1 LTQSTE
7 PLPGGG
13 MHLNFA
19 GLFIG
24 FISGLPRLFLPLVA
38 VLFGAG
44 RSDNG
49 VFFMPFIIAA
59 VIGLS
64 LFFRWLGW
72 TRFRYFTGEEE
83 IRIESGLISRSA
95 RSIPF
100 ERIQDVSVEQK
111 PLARLFG
118 LGEVKFETGSGTG
131 DEGKLSYVSIAEAER
146 LRELVRAR
154 KSGIVPDL
162 AIGASPILAEDAT
175 GEPPLFAMDTGRVL
189 KLGFYSFSL
198 VIFAVL
204 GGAAQQLDFLMPF
217 DVYDIGAWLGVA
229 KDNGTILNGIGLGQR
244 IFGAIAALLA
254 LIAVGTI
261 TGVMRTFLREYGF
274 RLDETAKGFR
284 RRRGLLTLTDTV
296 MPIHRVQAATIL
308 TGPVR
313 KLRGWYALK
322 FVSLA
327 ADSDTKKGED
337 SDHAAAPL
345 ATMDEIARILAAA
358 QIDRADPDLPLK
370 RGRSEWW
377 LIQFALAAIA
387 VLGGMAAL
395 ILAANAGAK
404 SGLLL
409 VLLAFAAVTFHFQWR
424 NNSYALDAD
433 QLFVRQGWWRE
444 RLTIA
449 PQVKVQTVEIQQGPL
464 ARLRGLAS
472 IQLGIAGGTLEIIAL
487 PIDEARSIQAQ
498 ISGVIAMVDYSRIG
512 PRG

>member
-1 LTQSTE
+1 
-7 PLPGGG
+7 

-24 FISGLPRLFLPLVA
+24 FISGLPGLFLPLVA

-49 VFFMPFIIAA
+49 VFFMPFIIIA
-59 VIGLS
+59 VIGAS

-83 IRIESGLISRSA
+83 IRIESGLISRTA
-95 RSIPF
+95 RSIPY

-118 LGEVKFETGSGTG
+118 LGEVKFETGSGAG
-131 DEGKLSYVSIAEAER
+131 DEGRLSYVSIAEAER

-154 KSGIVPDL
+154 KSGIIADVAADTPSL
-162 AIGASPILAEDAT
+162 PAEQAPLT
-175 GEPPLFAMDTGRVL
+175 PPLYAMNTDRVL
-189 KLGFYSFSL
+189 TLGFYSFSL

-217 DVYDIGAWLGVA
+217 NVYDIGAWLGVA
-229 KDNGTILNGIGLGQR
+229 KDNGSILNGIGLGQQ
-244 IFGAIAALLA
+244 IFGAAAALLA

-261 TGVMRTFLREYGF
+261 TGMIRTLLREYGF
-274 RLDETAKGFR
+274 RLDETTKGFR

-296 MPIHRVQAATIL
+296 MPIHRVQAATIQ
-308 TGPVR
+308 TGPIR

-327 ADSDTKKGED
+327 ADSNTKKGED

-345 ATMDEIARILAAA
+345 ATMDEIGRILTAA
-358 QIDRADPDLPLK
+358 QIDRADPDLPFR
-370 RGRSEWW
+370 RGHFDWW
-377 LIQFALAAIA
+377 LIQFALVVVVVVAAMA
-387 VLGGMAAL
+387 VLA
-395 ILAANAGAK
+395 LAADAGAK
-404 SGLLL
+404 SLLL
-409 VLLAFAAVTFHFQWR
+409 LLLLAFAAVAFYFQWR

-449 PQVKVQTVEIQQGPL
+449 PQVKVQTAEIRQGPF

-472 IQLGIAGGTLEIIAL
+472 IQLGIAGGSLEIIAL
-487 PIDEARSIQAQ
+487 PIDVARNIQAQ
-498 ISGVIAMVDYSRIG
+498 IAGVIAKVDYSQIG
-512 PRG
+512 PRGK

>member
-1 LTQSTE
+1 
-7 PLPGGG
+7 
-13 MHLNFA
+13 
-19 GLFIG
+19 
-24 FISGLPRLFLPLVA
+24 
-38 VLFGAG
+38 
-44 RSDNG
+44 
-49 VFFMPFIIAA
+49 
-59 VIGLS
+59 
-64 LFFRWLGW
+64 
-72 TRFRYFTGEEE
+72 
-83 IRIESGLISRSA
+83 
-95 RSIPF
+95 
-100 ERIQDVSVEQK
+100 
-111 PLARLFG
+111 
-118 LGEVKFETGSGTG
+118 
-131 DEGKLSYVSIAEAER
+131 
-146 LRELVRAR
+146 
-154 KSGIVPDL
+154 
-162 AIGASPILAEDAT
+162 
-175 GEPPLFAMDTGRVL
+175 
-189 KLGFYSFSL
+189 
-198 VIFAVL
+198 
-204 GGAAQQLDFLMPF
+204 
-217 DVYDIGAWLGVA
+217 
-229 KDNGTILNGIGLGQR
+229 
-244 IFGAIAALLA
+244 
-254 LIAVGTI
+254 
-261 TGVMRTFLREYGF
+261 
-274 RLDETAKGFR
+274 
-284 RRRGLLTLTDTV
+284 
-296 MPIHRVQAATIL
+296 L

>member
-1 LTQSTE
+1 
-7 PLPGGG
+7 

-24 FISGLPRLFLPLVA
+24 FISGLPGLFLPLVA

-44 RSDNG
+44 RSDTG
-49 VFFMPFIIAA
+49 VFFMPFIILA
-59 VIGLS
+59 VIGAS

-83 IRIESGLISRSA
+83 IRIESGLISRTA
-95 RSIPF
+95 RSIPY

-118 LGEVKFETGSGTG
+118 LGEVKFETGSGAG
-131 DEGKLSYVSIAEAER
+131 DEGRLSFVSIAEAER

-154 KSGIVPDL
+154 KSEIIADVPLDT
-162 AIGASPILAEDAT
+162 SPLPAAEMAQT
-175 GEPPLFAMDTGRVL
+175 PPLFAMNISRVL
-189 KLGFYSFSL
+189 TLGFYSFSL

-217 DVYDIGAWLGVA
+217 NVYDIGAWLGVA
-229 KDNGTILNGIGLGQR
+229 KDNGSILNGIGLGQQ
-244 IFGAIAALLA
+244 IFGAVAAFLA
-254 LIAVGTI
+254 LILIGTI
-261 TGVMRTFLREYGF
+261 TGMIRTFLREYGF
-274 RLDETAKGFR
+274 RLDETPKGFR

-296 MPIHRVQAATIL
+296 MPIHRVQAATIQ
-308 TGPVR
+308 TGPIR

-327 ADSDTKKGED
+327 ADSNTKKGED

-345 ATMDEIARILAAA
+345 ATMDEIACILGAA
-358 QIDRADPDLPLK
+358 QIDRADPHLPFK
-370 RGRSEWW
+370 HGQFDWW
-377 LIQFALAAIA
+377 LIQFALIVIVVLGAMA
-387 VLGGMAAL
+387 VLA
-395 ILAANAGAK
+395 LAADAGAK
-404 SGLLL
+404 SLFLLL
-409 VLLAFAAVTFHFQWR
+409 LLAFAAVTFYFQWR

-449 PQVKVQTVEIQQGPL
+449 PQVKVQTVEIQQAPL

-487 PIDEARSIQAQ
+487 PIAMARDIQAQ
-498 ISGVIAMVDYSRIG
+498 IAGVIAKVDYSRIG
-512 PRG
+512 PRGE